1 MIKDVGLPE
10 MYRGKVNLWVEDAIT
25 RVYLKECWQNDPD
38 VLFLTGGG
46 NDNVG
51 AVVKDAEE
59 RGYRNVVGFI
69 DRDFRMSNRA
79 DWLNLEKGSR
89 RFVPTVHELENY
101 LLDEAALAACAMN
114 TGRRSAAD
122 ILQRLQVR
130 AGQLVWW
137 MACRR
142 VIADLREEFLGDFPE
157 HPKCPQVDDQASAE
171 RYIVDQDWFKQLKE
185 RANTVTTTGEIS
197 TRLGK
202 AHVAARGQLSSNDW
216 KRDFSGKELFRD
228 VRGWIYINAPERAS
242 KSELDVDMAR
252 AVAQWQV
259 ANGTVPSE
267 VTELRSAIRRK
278 AGI

>member
-1 MIKDVGLPE
+1 

-267 VTELRSAIRRK
+267 VTELRPAIRRK